1 MKKIAVLVSV
11 IALLLDHAA
20 YSQSMTAEEK
30 AYLDSLANDHQKLE
44 SEYLQFRK
52 AKPFLMAYMFVIF
65 VQQRCSRA
73 PRNAEL
79 QKLSNFEQESTTAE
93 GRRR

>member
-11 IALLLDHAA
+11 IALLLGHAA
-20 YSQSMTAEEK
+20 YSQSMTTEEK

-52 AKPFLMAYMFVIF
+52 TKPFLMAYMFVIF
-65 VQQRCSRA
+65 AGGRGKLLRGRA
-73 PRNAEL
+73 QCRDIG
-79 QKLSNFEQESTTAE
+79 Q
-93 GRRR
+93 